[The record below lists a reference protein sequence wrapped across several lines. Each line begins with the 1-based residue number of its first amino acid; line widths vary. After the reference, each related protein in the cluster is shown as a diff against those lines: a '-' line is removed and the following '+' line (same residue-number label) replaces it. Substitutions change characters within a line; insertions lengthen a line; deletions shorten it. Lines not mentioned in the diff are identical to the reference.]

1 MNPRQTIGEG
11 LAVVTGAGSGI
22 GEGIARHA
30 AGLGMPVVIADV
42 DVAAAER
49 VARELTEGGAQAWAV
64 ETDVRDPAQVDALA
78 DAAFA
83 LGPVSLLVNNAGV
96 EQLGYLWDTPLENW
110 RRIVDINVSGVFH
123 GIRSFVPQ
131 MIAEGGSAHI
141 WNLASVA
148 AVKTISR
155 QGPYI
160 ATKHAVLGMSEALQV
175 DLARVGAP
183 IRVGVVLPA
192 AVATRIFDATGM
204 VDAGDVAAAEDERR
218 TMRELLATGSTP
230 ADAAREIFAQAE
242 SGAFYLLPQPE
253 IGARIMAERGEQLIG
268 RTPPAE
274 RRTVV
279 GQTP

>member
-1 MNPRQTIGEG
+1 MIPPQTFEGG

-30 AGLGMPVVIADV
+30 AGLGMRVVIADV
-42 DVAAAER
+42 DAAA
-49 VARELTEGGAQAWAV
+49 ARRAARDLIDGGARAWAV

-78 DAAFA
+78 DTAFA

-123 GIRSFVPQ
+123 GIRSFVPR
-131 MIAEGGSAHI
+131 MIAADAPAHI

-230 ADAAREIFAQAE
+230 ADAAREIFAQAAN
-242 SGAFYLLPQPE
+242 GAFYLLPQPE
-253 IGARIMAERGEQLIG
+253 IGARIMTERGEQLSG
-268 RTPPAE
+268 RTPPVE
-274 RRTVV
+274 QRTVV